1 MRKFG
6 KFIAKNRVIVMII
19 AVLLIF
25 PSIYGMIMTKVNYDM
40 LTYVPKNYDSVKGQK
55 ILDEQFSNAAN
66 SMLIIEKMQW
76 KDIVELKDKISK
88 VDGVE
93 KVIWVNDII
102 NSDIPKE
109 MLPGE
114 LKDTFYSKD
123 STMMIIK
130 YKETASSMK
139 TQSAIKDIRK
149 VLNKQCFLSG
159 ASAIIKDTKDLADKE
174 TPIYVSLAVIFCA
187 IVLGLTM
194 ESTFIP
200 LVFLLEI
207 FFAVMYNFG
216 TNIFLGEISYVTKS
230 IATVLQL
237 GVTMD
242 YSIFL
247 LHRYT
252 EEKPKHE
259 NKNDAMAEAIEKTFV
274 SITGSSLTTIAG
286 FAALCVMQLTIGKD
300 IGIVMAKGVV
310 IGVIS
315 VITILPALLLIFDKL
330 IERFQ
335 HKTILPSFN
344 KMADLVTNKY
354 KVFIALFLVLF
365 IPAIYGQ
372 RHVKLYY
379 NLDESLPDS
388 LPSIVAT
395 NKLKEDYNMTTTHF
409 ILINDNIPSYK
420 VKEMCSKIE
429 SVDGITKVSSY
440 DKFVGPALPESFVP
454 QDIKDIFKQG
464 GYKLILANSKYKS
477 ARDEE
482 NVQINELRKIIKS
495 YDKDGYLAGE
505 GALTKDMI
513 EVADRDFERVNYVSI
528 IAIFAIIL
536 IVFKSLSIP
545 ALLVAAIELAIL
557 INMSIPFYAGH
568 SIPFI
573 TSIILGCVQ
582 LGSTVDYA
590 ILLTSRFREEMQNGS
605 DKFEAMK
612 ISVSESAKSIVASAL
627 TFFASTAGVAIV
639 SNISIIKVMCLLLAR
654 GALISMAVILF
665 MLPSILLVCENLI
678 ESTSKSWR
686 EKPILKTELSKGRD

>member
-6 KFIAKNRVIVMII
+6 KFIAKNRVMVMII

-76 KDIVELKDKISK
+76 KDIVELKDKISR

-109 MLPGE
+109 MLPE
-114 LKDTFYSKD
+114 EIKDTFYSKD

-139 TQSAIKDIRK
+139 TQNAIKDIRK

-159 ASAIIKDTKDLADKE
+159 ASAIIKDTKELADKE

-259 NKNDAMAEAIEKTFV
+259 DKNDAMAEAIEKTFV

-330 IERFQ
+330 IEKFQ

-344 KMADLVTNKY
+344 KMADLVTSKY
-354 KVFIALFLVLF
+354 KVFIALFLILF
-365 IPAIYGQ
+365 IPSIYGQ
-372 RHVKLYY
+372 RHVELYY
-379 NLDESLPDS
+379 NLDESLPDN
-388 LPSIVAT
+388 LPSIIAT

-409 ILINDNIPSYK
+409 ILINDNVPGYK

-429 SVDGITKVSSY
+429 NVDGITKVSSY

-513 EVADRDFERVNYVSI
+513 EVADKDFERVNYVSI

-590 ILLTSRFREEMQNGS
+590 ILLTSRYREEMQNGS

-686 EKPILKTELSKGRD
+686 EKPVLKTELSKGRD

>member
-6 KFIAKNRVIVMII
+6 KFIAKNRVMVMII

-76 KDIVELKDKISK
+76 KDIVELKDKISR

-109 MLPGE
+109 MLPE
-114 LKDTFYSKD
+114 EIKDTFYSKD

-139 TQSAIKDIRK
+139 TQNAIKDIRK

-159 ASAIIKDTKDLADKE
+159 ASAIIKDTKELADKE

-259 NKNDAMAEAIEKTFV
+259 DKNDAMAEAIEKTFV

-330 IERFQ
+330 IEKFQ
-335 HKTILPSFN
+335 HKTILSSFN
-344 KMADLVTNKY
+344 KMADLVTSKY
-354 KVFIALFLVLF
+354 KVFIALFLILF
-365 IPAIYGQ
+365 IPSIYGQ
-372 RHVKLYY
+372 RHVELYY
-379 NLDESLPDS
+379 NLDESLPDN
-388 LPSIVAT
+388 LPSIIAT

-409 ILINDNIPSYK
+409 ILINDNVPGYK

-429 SVDGITKVSSY
+429 NVDGITKVSSY

-513 EVADRDFERVNYVSI
+513 EVADKDFERVNYVSI

-590 ILLTSRFREEMQNGS
+590 ILLTSRYREEMQNGS

-686 EKPILKTELSKGRD
+686 EKPVLKTELSKGRD

>member
-216 TNIFLGEISYVTKS
+216 TNIFLGEISYITKS

-237 GVTMD
+237 GVTTD

-590 ILLTSRFREEMQNGS
+590 ILLTNRFREEMQNGS

>member
-6 KFIAKNRVIVMII
+6 KFIAKNRVMVMII
-19 AVLLIF
+19 AVLLVF
-25 PSIYGMIMTKVNYDM
+25 PSIYGMNMTKVNYDM

-76 KDIVELKDKISK
+76 KDIVELKGKISM

-130 YKETASSMK
+130 YKETASSVR
-139 TQSAIKDIRK
+139 TQNAIKDIRK
-149 VLNKQCFLSG
+149 LLNKQCFLSG
-159 ASAIIKDTKDLADKE
+159 ASAVIKDTKDLADKE
-174 TPIYVSLAVIFCA
+174 TPIYVLLAVIFCA

-200 LVFLLEI
+200 LIFLLEI

-216 TNIFLGEISYVTKS
+216 TNIFFGEISYVTKS
-230 IATVLQL
+230 LAAVLQL

-247 LHRYT
+247 LQRYT

-259 NKNDAMAEAIEKTFV
+259 DKNDAMAEAIEKTFV

-286 FAALCVMQLTIGKD
+286 FAALCVMQLTIGRD

-330 IERFQ
+330 IDKFH
-335 HKTILPSFN
+335 HKTILPSFS
-344 KMADLVTNKY
+344 KLADLVTSKY
-354 KVFIALFLVLF
+354 KVFIALFLILF

-372 RHVKLYY
+372 KHVELYY
-379 NLDESLPDS
+379 NLDESLPKS

-409 ILINDNIPSYK
+409 ILVNDNIPSYK

-429 SVDGITKVSSY
+429 NVDGITKVSSY
-440 DKFVGPALPESFVP
+440 DKFVGPAFPESFVP
-454 QDIKDIFKQG
+454 QDIKDMFKQG
-464 GYKLILANSKYKS
+464 GYKLVLANSKYKS

-482 NVQINELRKIIKS
+482 NAQINEIRKIIKS

-513 EVADRDFERVNYVSI
+513 EVADKDFERVNYVSI
-528 IAIFAIIL
+528 IAIFVIIL

-557 INMSIPFYAGH
+557 INMSIPFYLGH

-590 ILLTSRFREEMQNGS
+590 ILLTSRYREELQNGR
-605 DKFEAMK
+605 DKFDAMK
-612 ISVSESAKSIVASAL
+612 ISVSESAKSIVSSAF

-639 SNISIIKVMCLLLAR
+639 S
-654 GALISMAVILF
+654 
-665 MLPSILLVCENLI
+665 
-678 ESTSKSWR
+678 
-686 EKPILKTELSKGRD
+686 

>member
-6 KFIAKNRVIVMII
+6 KFIAKNRVMVMII

-76 KDIVELKDKISK
+76 KDIVELKDKISR

-109 MLPGE
+109 MLPE
-114 LKDTFYSKD
+114 EIKDTFYSKD

-139 TQSAIKDIRK
+139 TQNAIKDIRK

-159 ASAIIKDTKDLADKE
+159 ASAIIKDTKELADKE

-259 NKNDAMAEAIEKTFV
+259 DKNDAMAEAIEKTFV

-330 IERFQ
+330 IEKFQ

-344 KMADLVTNKY
+344 KMADLVTSKY
-354 KVFIALFLVLF
+354 KVFIALFLILF

-372 RHVKLYY
+372 RHVELYY
-379 NLDESLPDS
+379 NLDESLPDN
-388 LPSIVAT
+388 LPSIIAT

-409 ILINDNIPSYK
+409 ILINDNVPSYK

-429 SVDGITKVSSY
+429 NVDGITKVSSY

-513 EVADRDFERVNYVSI
+513 EVADKDFERVNYVSI

-590 ILLTSRFREEMQNGS
+590 ILLTSRYREEMQNGS

-678 ESTSKSWR
+678 EATSKSWR
-686 EKPILKTELSKGRD
+686 EKPVLKTELSKGRD

>member
-6 KFIAKNRVIVMII
+6 KFIAKNRVMVMII
-19 AVLLIF
+19 AVLLVF
-25 PSIYGMIMTKVNYDM
+25 PSIYGMNMTKVNYDM

-76 KDIVELKDKISK
+76 KDIVELKGKISM

-130 YKETASSMK
+130 YKETASSAR
-139 TQSAIKDIRK
+139 TQNAIKDIRK
-149 VLNKQCFLSG
+149 LLNKQCFLSG
-159 ASAIIKDTKDLADKE
+159 ASAVIKDTKDLADKE
-174 TPIYVSLAVIFCA
+174 TPIYVLLAVIFCA

-200 LVFLLEI
+200 LIFLLEI

-216 TNIFLGEISYVTKS
+216 TNIFFGEISYVTKS
-230 IATVLQL
+230 LAAVLQL

-247 LHRYT
+247 LQRYT

-259 NKNDAMAEAIEKTFV
+259 DKNDAMAEAIEKTFV

-286 FAALCVMQLTIGKD
+286 FAALCVMQLTIGRD

-330 IERFQ
+330 IDKFH
-335 HKTILPSFN
+335 HKTILPSFS
-344 KMADLVTNKY
+344 KLADLVTSKY
-354 KVFIALFLVLF
+354 KVFIALFLILF

-372 RHVKLYY
+372 KHVELYY
-379 NLDESLPDS
+379 NLDESLPKS

-409 ILINDNIPSYK
+409 ILVNDNIPSYK

-429 SVDGITKVSSY
+429 NVDGITKVSSY
-440 DKFVGPALPESFVP
+440 DKFVGPAFPESFVP
-454 QDIKDIFKQG
+454 QDIKDMFKQG
-464 GYKLILANSKYKS
+464 GYKLVLANSKYKS

-482 NVQINELRKIIKS
+482 NAQINEIRKIIKS

-513 EVADRDFERVNYVSI
+513 EVADKDFERVNYVSI
-528 IAIFAIIL
+528 IAIFVIIL

-557 INMSIPFYAGH
+557 INMSIPFYLGH

-590 ILLTSRFREEMQNGS
+590 ILLTSRYREELQNGR
-605 DKFEAMK
+605 DKFDAMK
-612 ISVSESAKSIVASAL
+612 ISVSESAKSIVSSAF

-654 GALISMAVILF
+654 GALISMAIILF
-665 MLPSILLVCENLI
+665 LLPSILLVCESFI
-678 ESTSKSWR
+678 EATSSKSWK
-686 EKPILKTELSKGRD
+686 EKPVSKTELSNGR